1 MKNIFAGIFLTAI
14 GALAAHADITIEEC
28 VRKAEANYPLIKK
41 YELLSATTQI
51 ELSDINKSW
60 LPRIGVYGQVTGQN
74 VVPSFPGALKSV
86 LTQMGSDM
94 KGLGKIQYKVGV
106 DVSQTIWDGGV
117 SSTRR
122 ELSRSREEAQKA
134 SNDVEMY
141 AVRER
146 VENLYFAILLTDEQI
161 AQNMVTETLLE
172 SNLERLRAMHRN
184 GTAMQS
190 DVDMVEAQTLTL
202 KQNISLAR
210 HAVEGY
216 RELLSLFAGEDLKNE
231 TLLRP
236 SADEPVSDESLR
248 PEIGLFESQR
258 RFNALSDR
266 LTKNELMPKV
276 GFFAQAYYGY
286 PGIDYFKSMVSRDL
300 SFNLLAGVKV
310 SWNVDAFYTRKNS
323 TRRTQLNAQNIATDL
338 QLFLFNTGLQTSSQR
353 STISGLRDVMNDDAR
368 IIELRANVRKAAE
381 SQLANGV
388 IDATALLTKI
398 SDENL
403 ARLTAQFHE
412 TQLLKEIYI
421 LKYTLNR

>member
-1 MKNIFAGIFLTAI
+1 MKNIFAGIFLTAV
-14 GALAAHADITIEEC
+14 GALTAHADITIEEC

-74 VVPSFPGALKSV
+74 VVPSFPGALKSD

-122 ELSRSREEAQKA
+122 ELARSREEVQKA
-134 SNDVEMY
+134 SNDVEIY
-141 AVRER
+141 TVRER
-146 VENLYFAILLTDEQI
+146 VDNLYFAILLTDEQI

-172 SNLERLRAMHRN
+172 SNLERLRAMLRN

-190 DVDMVEAQTLTL
+190 DVDMVEAQALTL

-210 HAVEGY
+210 HAAEGY

-248 PEIGLFESQR
+248 PEIGLFESQCR
-258 RFNALSDR
+258 LNALSDR

-368 IIELRANVRKAAE
+368 IIDLRANVRKAAE

-403 ARLTAQFHE
+403 ARLTAQLHE
-412 TQLLKEIYI
+412 IQLLKEIYI

>member
-1 MKNIFAGIFLTAI
+1 MKKIFAGIFLTAV
-14 GALAAHADITIEEC
+14 GALTAHADITIEEC

-122 ELSRSREEAQKA
+122 ELSRSREEVQKA

-172 SNLERLRAMHRN
+172 SNLERLRAMLRN

-190 DVDMVEAQTLTL
+190 DVDMVEAQALTL

-258 RFNALSDR
+258 RLNALSDR

-300 SFNLLAGVKV
+300 SFNLLAGLKV

-338 QLFLFNTGLQTSSQR
+338 QLFLFNTELQTSSQR

-403 ARLTAQFHE
+403 ARLTAQLHE
-412 TQLLKEIYI
+412 IQLLKEIYI

>member
-1 MKNIFAGIFLTAI
+1 MKNIFAGIFLTAV
-14 GALAAHADITIEEC
+14 GALTAHADITIEEC

-122 ELSRSREEAQKA
+122 ELARSREEVQKA
-134 SNDVEMY
+134 SNDVEIY
-141 AVRER
+141 TVRER
-146 VENLYFAILLTDEQI
+146 VDNLYFAILLTDEQI

-172 SNLERLRAMHRN
+172 SNLERLRAMLRN

-190 DVDMVEAQTLTL
+190 DVDMVEAQALTL

-210 HAVEGY
+210 HAAEGY

-248 PEIGLFESQR
+248 PEIGLFESQCR
-258 RFNALSDR
+258 LNALSDR

-368 IIELRANVRKAAE
+368 IIDLRANVRKAAE

-403 ARLTAQFHE
+403 ARLTAQLHE
-412 TQLLKEIYI
+412 IQLLKEIYI

>member
-1 MKNIFAGIFLTAI
+1 MKNIFAGIFLTAV

-122 ELSRSREEAQKA
+122 ELARSREEVQKA

-146 VENLYFAILLTDEQI
+146 VENLFFAIFLTDEQI

-172 SNLERLRAMHRN
+172 SNLERLRAMLRN

-190 DVDMVEAQTLTL
+190 DVDMVEAQALTL

-258 RFNALSDR
+258 RLNALSDR
-266 LTKNELMPKV
+266 VTKNELMPKV

-310 SWNVDAFYTRKNS
+310 AWNVDAFYTRKNS

-353 STISGLRDVMNDDAR
+353 STISGLRDVMKDDAR

-403 ARLTAQFHE
+403 ARLTAQLHE
-412 TQLLKEIYI
+412 IQLLKEIYI

>member
-1 MKNIFAGIFLTAI
+1 MKKLFAGIVLTAV
-14 GALAAHADITIEEC
+14 GALTAHADITIEEC

-122 ELSRSREEAQKA
+122 ELARSREEVQKA

-146 VENLYFAILLTDEQI
+146 VENLFFAILLTDEQI

-190 DVDMVEAQTLTL
+190 DVDMVEAQALTL

-258 RFNALSDR
+258 RLNALSDR

-310 SWNVDAFYTRKNS
+310 SWNVDAFYNRKNS

-403 ARLTAQFHE
+403 ARLTAQLHE
-412 TQLLKEIYI
+412 IQLLKEIYI